1 MRFLR
6 LLPILVLASVIA
18 LPAAPRAAKAADDAA
33 GFIAQTG
40 NSVLALTRDKTLSPD
55 EYKHRL
61 RTIALQDFDVPR
73 IAQFV
78 LGRYW
83 RTASDAERQQF
94 VHAFENYM
102 VQVYATRFRQ
112 YSGAQFKVTAQRAE
126 GNTAMV
132 TTEIDRAG
140 GQAPAKVVWQ
150 VNKSGN
156 GYKITDVSIE
166 GISQAVTYRQEFSS
180 VIEQHDGRISALTE
194 QLQQKASGA

>member
-1 MRFLR
+1 MRVLR
-6 LLPILVLASVIA
+6 LLPVLGLVIA
-18 LPAAPRAAKAADDAA
+18 VAFLAPPRPAQAAADAA
-33 GFIAQTG
+33 GFIAQTAS
-40 NSVLALTRDKTLSPD
+40 SVLQLARDKSLSPD
-55 EYKHRL
+55 EYKQRL
-61 RTIALQDFDVPR
+61 RTIALQDFDTPR

-112 YSGAQFKVTAQRAE
+112 YSGAQFKVTGQRAE

-132 TTEIDRAG
+132 MTEIDRANG
-140 GQAPAKVVWQ
+140 EAPAKVVWQ

-156 GYKITDVSIE
+156 GYKIADVSIE
-166 GISQAVTYRQEFSS
+166 GISQAVTYRQEFAS
-180 VIEQHDGRISALTE
+180 VIEQHDGRVSALTE
-194 QLQQKASGA
+194 ELRHKANG

>member
-6 LLPILVLASVIA
+6 LLPVLALASVIA
-18 LPAAPRAAKAADDAA
+18 LAPSPRPARAAEDAA
-33 GFIAQTG
+33 GFITQTG
-40 NSVLALTRDKTLSPD
+40 NDVLQLARDKSLSQD
-55 EYKHRL
+55 AFKRRL
-61 RTIALQDFDVPR
+61 RDIAVQDFDVPR

-94 VHAFENYM
+94 VQAFESYM

-112 YSGAQFKVTAQRAE
+112 YSGAQFKVTGQRAE

-132 TTEIDRAG
+132 TTEIDRPNG
-140 GQAPAKVVWQ
+140 EAPAKVVWQ

-180 VIEQHDGRISALTE
+180 VIEQHEGRVSALTE

>member
-6 LLPILVLASVIA
+6 LLPILVLAGVIA

-40 NSVLALTRDKTLSPD
+40 NSVLKLTRDKTLSPD
-55 EYKHRL
+55 EYKRRL

-94 VHAFENYM
+94 VQAFENYM

-132 TTEIDRAG
+132 TTEIDRPG